1 MKQEYQDFLFKFTSD
16 DNFFCKPVTGI
27 DSILNELLF
36 EITEKELIAYA
47 DSFEDRFLLGF
58 DFFACAEIVAEKNKE
73 KFLAFTWVMF
83 RDGADDKKTD
93 GFHPWM
99 GVDNPLEPYQHP
111 DCRNSAW
118 FREGVIRHELQDG
131 LHAMG
136 HTYSY
141 GWWKDFTHFLN
152 ELFEFQTKEFIVS
165 FLEELG
171 EKLDKVALEEYGE
184 KLDKIAPLNIHIG
197 LEKSQILEVFKSWAG
212 DDLKLFDTEIDWDE

>member
-1 MKQEYQDFLFKFTSD
+1 MKQEYQDFLFNFTSD
-16 DNFFCKPVTGI
+16 EDFFCEPVTGVE
-27 DSILNELLF
+27 SILNELLS

-99 GVDNPLEPYQHP
+99 GQFNPLEPYQHP

-118 FREGVIRHELQDG
+118 FREGVIRHELQVD
-131 LHAMG
+131 LDAMG
-136 HTYSY
+136 YTYSY
-141 GWWKDFTHFLN
+141 GWWKDFPHFLN
-152 ELFEFQTKEFIVS
+152 ELVEFQTKKFIVS

-171 EKLDKVALEEYGE
+171 EKLDKIEL
-184 KLDKIAPLNIHIG
+184 LNIHTG
-197 LEKSQILEVFKSWAG
+197 LEKSQILEVFRSWAG
-212 DDLKLFDTEIDWDE
+212 DDLKLFDAYIDWDD

>member
-1 MKQEYQDFLFKFTSD
+1 MKQEYQDFLFNFTSNED
-16 DNFFCKPVTGI
+16 FFCEPVTGVE
-27 DSILNELLF
+27 SILNELLS
-36 EITEKELIAYA
+36 EITEKDLIDYA

-99 GVDNPLEPYQHP
+99 GQFNPLEPYQHP

-118 FREGVIRHELQDG
+118 FREGVIRHELQVG

-136 HTYSY
+136 YTYQY
-141 GWWKDFTHFLN
+141 GWWKDFPHFLN
-152 ELFEFQTKEFIVS
+152 ELVEFQTKKFIVS

-171 EKLDKVALEEYGE
+171 EKLDKIEL
-184 KLDKIAPLNIHIG
+184 LNIHTG
-197 LEKSQILEVFKSWAG
+197 LEKSQILEVFRSWAG
-212 DDLKLFDTEIDWDE
+212 DDLKLFDAYIDWDD

>member
-1 MKQEYQDFLFKFTSD
+1 MKQEYQDFLFNFTSD
-16 DNFFCKPVTGI
+16 EDFFCEPVTGVE
-27 DSILNELLF
+27 SILNELLS

-58 DFFACAEIVAEKNKE
+58 GFFACADMVAEKNKE
-73 KFLAFTWVMF
+73 KFLALTWVMF
-83 RDGADDKKTD
+83 GDEQDDSKTD

-99 GVDNPLEPYQHP
+99 GQFDPLEPYQHP

-118 FREGVIRHELQDG
+118 FREGVIRHELQVD
-131 LHAMG
+131 LDAMG

-141 GWWKDFTHFLN
+141 GWWKDFPHFLN
-152 ELFEFQTKEFIVS
+152 EFFEFQTKEFIVS

-171 EKLDKVALEEYGE
+171 EKLDKVALVEYGE

-212 DDLKLFDTEIDWDE
+212 DDLKLFDKEIDWDE